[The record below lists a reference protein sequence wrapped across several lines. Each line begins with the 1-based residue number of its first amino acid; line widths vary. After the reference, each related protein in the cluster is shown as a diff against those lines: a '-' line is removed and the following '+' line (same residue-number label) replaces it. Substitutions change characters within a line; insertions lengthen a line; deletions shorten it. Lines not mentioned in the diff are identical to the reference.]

1 MRVEKRRFGKWLVR
15 WALGFGFLVRVS
27 FGQEVPLLFE
37 VEDLAPSA
45 PALSAN
51 ATKID
56 PVPPPAAKPTYEV
69 FRVISPGVFDVKVGD
84 FQVRFRAW
92 GVGFPRRDQP
102 GYREALRFTEEQLL
116 NGQVRLEVKRAFDV
130 DNLKLAEVL
139 PAAGGLSFSRQAIL
153 SGRGWHLENETQRY
167 GPFTLAQ
174 MKAKRM
180 SAGVWKTPFAYEQMG
195 GKTTMPRPLLPGK
208 LFEQEKNPPAGA
220 FGRISFWVSSLGKV
234 HAPGCA
240 FYRKGRGALT
250 SSPQGYDCRIC
261 GGRNP
266 KKTP

>member
-1 MRVEKRRFGKWLVR
+1 MRSFARWLVLVV
-15 WALGFGFLVRVS
+15 LGFGFLVQVGV
-27 FGQEVPLLFE
+27 GQEVPPLFE
-37 VEDLAPSA
+37 AEDLSGPSV
-45 PALSAN
+45 PPSSAN
-51 ATKID
+51 ATSIST
-56 PVPPPAAKPTYEV
+56 PATPISKPTYEV
-69 FRVISPGVFDVKVGD
+69 FRVISPGVFDVQVGD

-92 GVGFPRRDQP
+92 GVGFPRREQP

-116 NGQVRLEVKRAFDV
+116 SSRVRLEVKRAFDA

-139 PAAGGLSFSRQAIL
+139 PAGGGLSFSRQAIL

-167 GPFTLAQ
+167 GPFSLAQ

-195 GKTTMPRPLLPGK
+195 GKTAMPRPLLPSK
-208 LFEQEKNPPAGA
+208 LFEQEKKPPNG
-220 FGRISFWVSSLGKV
+220 FSRLSFWVSSLGKV

-240 FYRKGRGALT
+240 FYRKGRGTLT